1 MSYTEQ
7 TIEER
12 ATIQIGQ
19 YQHLSQREIARLLG
33 QSPSTISREL
43 GRNRPPT
50 ASYSALEARALS
62 RIHQRLPWVFEAR

>member
-1 MSYTEQ
+1 MFYTKL

-19 YQHLSQREIARLLG
+19 YQLSQREIARLLG

-43 GRNRPPT
+43 RRNRPPT